1 MKIFFTID
9 ENNRVFPCCDWTE
22 DFEPDSSWLVG
33 ETPSGN
39 AYEGHGIPVWK
50 YENNEIV
57 FRSQE
62 EIQADIEELP
72 IPEPTESEQLRA
84 DVDFLTM
91 ENESL
96 EEQAE
101 QDRADIDYLLML
113 TDDDVI

>member
-1 MKIFFTID
+1 MKIYFTID
-9 ENNRVFPCCDWTE
+9 DYKRVFPCSDWTE
-22 DFEPDSSWLVG
+22 DVEPDFDWLVG

-39 AYEGHGIPVWK
+39 AYEEHGIPVWK

-62 EIQADIEELP
+62 EIQADIDELP

-91 ENESL
+91 ENEAL

-113 TDDDVI
+113 NGEEE